1 MATSEALKR
10 AQRKYDETHR
20 DNYKNYFI
28 KCNKQTENDIIEFLE
43 KQGNKQGTIKELIR
57 KEIAGGN

>member
-10 AQRKYDETHR
+10 AQKKYDEAHR
-20 DNYKNYFI
+20 DNYKNFFI
-28 KCNKQTENDIIEFLE
+28 KCNKQTESDIIEWLE
-43 KQGNKQGTIKELIR
+43 KQPNKQGIIKELIR